1 MSCENYCPEIHNAS
15 DTEDSDY
22 SVESLPDSD
31 DVDNTPMEV
40 SNTKMEKAKKVIN
53 NMIKEEVKK
62 VIGEEG
68 SFLKSKDFKKL
79 NEMTEEEKSKLSDL
93 EKINLVGKTIWRS
106 GGISVDNIIEIKQ
119 IIILISATSQIDG
132 FKEFPRDHCLKC
144 LEMIIYH
151 ANKHLESLDI

>member
-1 MSCENYCPEIHNAS
+1 MSCENYIPEIHNAS
-15 DTEDSDY
+15 ESEDSDY
-22 SVESLPDSD
+22 EVESLPSSD
-31 DVDNTPMEV
+31 DVDNVIEET
-40 SNTKMEKAKKVIN
+40 AKKIN
-53 NMIKEEVKK
+53 DMIKEEVKK
-62 VIGEEG
+62 VIKEDD

-106 GGISVDNIIEIKQ
+106 GGIDVDNIIELKQ
-119 IIILISATSQIDG
+119 IIILISATSQMEG
-132 FKEFPRDHCLKC
+132 FKDFPREHCLKC

>member
-1 MSCENYCPEIHNAS
+1 MSCENYCPEVHNAS
-15 DTEDSDY
+15 ESEDSDY
-22 SVESLPDSD
+22 EVKSLTSEEDGED
-31 DVDNTPMEV
+31 LLENTA
-40 SNTKMEKAKKVIN
+40 EKIN

-106 GGISVDNIIEIKQ
+106 GGISVDNIIELKQ
-119 IIILISATSQIDG
+119 ILFLVSATSQMED
-132 FKEFPRDHCLKC
+132 FKDFPRDHCLKC

>member
-1 MSCENYCPEIHNAS
+1 MSCENYCPEVHNAS

-53 NMIKEEVKK
+53 DMIKEEVKK
-62 VIGEEG
+62 VIKEDE

-119 IIILISATSQIDG
+119 I
-132 FKEFPRDHCLKC
+132 
-144 LEMIIYH
+144 
-151 ANKHLESLDI
+151 

>member
-1 MSCENYCPEIHNAS
+1 MSCADYCPEVHNAS

-22 SVESLPDSD
+22 EVQSLPSSD
-31 DVDNTPMEV
+31 DVENEIEETA
-40 SNTKMEKAKKVIN
+40 EKIN

-62 VIGEEG
+62 VIKEEK

-79 NEMTEEEKSKLSDL
+79 SELTEKEKSAMTDL

-106 GGISVDNIIEIKQ
+106 GGINVNNIIELKQ
-119 IIILISATSQIDG
+119 IVILIEATSQLEG
-132 FKEFPRDHCLKC
+132 FKDFPRDQTKKC

-151 ANKHLESLDI
+151 ANKHLESLDV